1 MRDLIYKLFLMDK
14 EIQQKKDNLNS
25 AKEKKESAKKL
36 FANLNIEIQELK
48 KDLSNKEKLL
58 KSLNLD
64 LDDNL
69 SKQKKDKNRLD
80 SGIIQDVKVS
90 AKLQLEINNLIKKQE
105 EIEEKILIL
114 MEEIEEK
121 KKIIPQKE
129 NELKNADND
138 FLQKEK
144 LYNEELQ
151 NFNNYYEQA
160 KVERESLM
168 KQIDED
174 LIETYNSLTKRQKTA
189 ISLVENNE
197 CQECLVDVP
206 KEKLAKLKELEEII
220 YCDSCD
226 RILYQLPD
234 TIKNN

>member
-14 EIQQKKDNLNS
+14 EIQEKKNNLNL
-25 AKEKKESAKKL
+25 AKEKKESAEKL
-36 FANLNIEIQELK
+36 FANLNTEICELK
-48 KDLSNKEKLL
+48 KDLSNQEKLL
-58 KSLNLD
+58 KSLNVD

-69 SKQKKDKNRLD
+69 SKQKKDKSRLD

-90 AKLQLEINNLIKKQE
+90 AKLEQEINNLIKKQQ

-121 KKIIPQKE
+121 KKVIPQKE

-138 FLQKEK
+138 FQQKEK

-151 NFNNYYEQA
+151 NFNGYYEQA
-160 KVERESLM
+160 KVERESLI

-197 CQECLVDVP
+197 CQECLVDLP
-206 KEKLAKLKELEEII
+206 KEKLAKLKQLEEII

-226 RILYQLPD
+226 RILYKLPD
-234 TIKNN
+234 K